1 MSTPK
6 NEPKMF
12 PLPSAPIDDTA
23 YALWKRS
30 AIEEVSRAVT
40 AWYYSGVEYVAPAR
54 FNNPRA

>member
-6 NEPKMF
+6 KEPKMF
-12 PLPSAPIDDTA
+12 PLPAAPIDNTA
-23 YALWKRS
+23 YKLWKRE

-40 AWYYSGVEYVAPAR
+40 AWCYSGEEYVAPER